1 MTKSKN
7 VRWDRFLVRNVI
19 DVTMILFTWL
29 MKNKPA
35 VLMNPLPN
43 FMNALNVEINLEYD
57 LKFIIFLFNIK
68 K

>member
-29 MKNKPA
+29 MKNKPD

-57 LKFIIFLFNIK
+57 FKFIIFLFNK
-68 K
+68 KK

>member
-29 MKNKPA
+29 MKNKPD

-57 LKFIIFLFNIK
+57 FKFINFFI
-68 K
+68 